1 MRWLTIVFVLA
12 MGCGHGRTF
21 KPYEHAHVHAH
32 AIAVGAKAPD
42 ATLTTSGGGKIQ
54 LAEVIARNDRTIVV
68 FYRGFY

>member
-1 MRWLTIVFVLA
+1 LRLRSQRRF
-12 MGCGHGRTF
+12 R
-21 KPYEHAHVHAH
+21 PYEHAHVHQH

-54 LAEVIARNDRTIVV
+54 LANLIAANDRTIVV